1 VFGEQCRRYW
11 TPEAVAVKLLEREVA
26 KASVSR
32 VFFVNIYIK
41 VLFFLSLGFLLLQ
54 QIDIRRG
61 MGGKGGYCD

>member
-1 VFGEQCRRYW
+1 MCLVSSVDVTGHQKLS
-11 TPEAVAVKLLEREVA
+11 VKLLEREVA

-32 VFFVNIYIK
+32 VFFINIYIK
-41 VLFFLSLGFLLLQ
+41 VLFFLSLGFLLQ